1 MQVDVDYLDETGK
14 GWNVRVKVV
23 LSTEELSQ
31 LKTDSIQDIEDF
43 KIDID
48 GSVIYFNSFL
58 SIAEPWEDE
67 PLEEL
72 IKAIKLEVEYMVKGL
87 LNENPTL
94 ELEQ

>member
-1 MQVDVDYLDETGK
+1 MQVDVDYLDESGK

-23 LSTEELSQ
+23 LSTKELSQ
-31 LKTDSIQDIEDF
+31 LKTASIQDIEDF

-72 IKAIKLEVEYMVKGL
+72 IKAIKLEVEYRVKGL

-94 ELEQ
+94 ELEK

>member
-1 MQVDVDYLDETGK
+1 MQVDVDYLEESGK
-14 GWNVRVKVV
+14 GWNVRVKAV

-31 LKTDSIQDIEDF
+31 LNTTSIQDIEDF
-43 KIDID
+43 KIEMD

-72 IKAIKLEVEYMVKGL
+72 IKAIKLEVNYRLKDL
-87 LNENPTL
+87 LNKHPP
-94 ELEQ
+94 

>member
-1 MQVDVDYLDETGK
+1 MQVDVDYLEESGN

-23 LSTEELSQ
+23 LSTEELSK
-31 LKTDSIQDIEDF
+31 LNTVSIQDIEDF
-43 KIDID
+43 KIEMD

-72 IKAIKLEVEYMVKGL
+72 IKAVKLEVEYRVKVL
-87 LNENPTL
+87 LNKHPPL
-94 ELEQ
+94 KSEQ

>member
-1 MQVDVDYLDETGK
+1 MQVDVDYLDESGK

-31 LKTDSIQDIEDF
+31 LKIASIQDIEDF

-72 IKAIKLEVEYMVKGL
+72 IKAIKLEVEYRVKGL

>member
-1 MQVDVDYLDETGK
+1 MQVDVDYLEESFE

-23 LSTEELSQ
+23 LSNEELSK
-31 LKTDSIQDIEDF
+31 LNTASIQDIEDF
-43 KIDID
+43 KIEID

-72 IKAIKLEVEYMVKGL
+72 IKAVKLEVEYRVKGL
-87 LNENPTL
+87 LNKHPP
-94 ELEQ
+94 

>member
-1 MQVDVDYLDETGK
+1 MQVDVDYLEESGK
-14 GWNVRVKVV
+14 GWNVRLKAV

-31 LKTDSIQDIEDF
+31 LNMTSIQDIEDF

-72 IKAIKLEVEYMVKGL
+72 IKAIKLEVNYRLKDL
-87 LNENPTL
+87 LNKHPP
-94 ELEQ
+94 